1 MVQQRNKFK
10 SKFKKTNRPLG
21 FQGYYVEVR
30 EGEDA
35 VRAYRKIKRWI
46 KEDKF
51 IDQIRANKTYQ
62 KPSEIKREKQK
73 ERRKVLRKLQ
83 RERDSNVFLGV
94 QRATIECLLLY
105 IQFSFLLI
113 SSTINPLFF
122 AF

>member
-1 MVQQRNKFK
+1 MDHQRNKFK
-10 SKFKKTNRPLG
+10 SKFKKNNRPLG

-35 VRAYRKIKRWI
+35 VKAYRKIKRWI

-62 KPSEIKREKQK
+62 KPSEIKRVKQK

-83 RERDSNVFLGV
+83 RERDSNIFLGV
-94 QRATIECLLLY
+94 KRGR
-105 IQFSFLLI
+105 
-113 SSTINPLFF
+113 
-122 AF
+122 

>member
-1 MVQQRNKFK
+1 MDYQGNKTRP
-10 SKFKKTNRPLG
+10 KFKKTERPLG

-51 IDQIRANKTYQ
+51 IDQIRANNTYQ

-73 ERRKVLRKLQ
+73 ERRKILRKL
-83 RERDSNVFLGV
+83 RRDRDSNILMGRP
-94 QRATIECLLLY
+94 QRGR
-105 IQFSFLLI
+105 
-113 SSTINPLFF
+113 
-122 AF
+122 